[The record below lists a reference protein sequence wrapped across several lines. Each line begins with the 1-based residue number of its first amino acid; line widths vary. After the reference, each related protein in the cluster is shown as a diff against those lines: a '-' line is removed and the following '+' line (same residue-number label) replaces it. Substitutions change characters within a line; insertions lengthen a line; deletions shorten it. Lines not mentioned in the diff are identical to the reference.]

1 MVRFHDLVLF
11 MIGAV
16 HSCKAEHR
24 LAQGGLFGSARAKGS
39 FQLRLR
45 GGADSDRNGF
55 RQAMAGDAIVERRIL
70 DTVSNTWTGASPEG
84 WDIPDGALMVA
95 TVPEA
100 VEEVLEGVCD
110 RVFVGK
116 GRHEWPGSRLI
127 VGDWRADEALPSEGG
142 PSANSSGEVRAL
154 EITGEEQARLW
165 GMWFMEPGS
174 RGRMDGLTAAFRTTI
189 GMVGTVEVWGGPWA
203 MEAMEVR
210 SAGGTAL
217 KAAKEAAVV
226 CAACGLG
233 GLEGGDKDEYGRWV
247 GSPDHVTG
255 HEGRAHFAV
264 HLNDVSSPA
273 PSTRT
278 HLARTLR
285 DRETAGGA
293 GEPGGPDGLHA
304 RVHRAHG
311 RGGGAGAGR
320 GARGPAALRRGRQ
333 QRRRLRRRLR
343 RRHGHAGPG
352 PGCHERGP
360 GCARRPAARW
370 HGAMLRAR

>member
-24 LAQGGLFGSARAKGS
+24 LGQGGLFGSARAKGS

-264 HLNDVSSPA
+264 HLNDVSFPT

-278 HLARTLR
+278 H
-285 DRETAGGA
+285 
-293 GEPGGPDGLHA
+293 
-304 RVHRAHG
+304 RAHCATE
-311 RGGGAGAGR
+311 R
-320 GARGPAALRRGRQ
+320 LRGRQ
-333 QRRRLRRRLR
+333 VSRVGLTDCTLEFTGLMGGASVCWTGGAWTCGAAAWPATASASTSTTPPPPRSRRARPRMPR
-343 RRHGHAGPG
+343 AGPG
-352 PGCHERGP
+352 
-360 GCARRPAARW
+360 
-370 HGAMLRAR
+370 LR